1 MEQTTSPSS
10 TQRLFTEADQLL
22 EVAKHEL
29 ERSQEDVVV
38 PMVCFNTRLSIS
50 NYLRGFLLAH
60 SCTPISPLS
69 LEHLLAQCRHHDAAF
84 RQLDF
89 LAIECRHEDD
99 DESYCLSADKVKEC
113 VGIAEQ
119 TREIV
124 RRCPSTSSGTKGEK
138 ARKVRK

>member
-1 MEQTTSPSS
+1 
-10 TQRLFTEADQLL
+10 LKD
-22 EVAKHEL
+22 AKQEL

-60 SCTPISPLS
+60 GSLPVFPLT

-84 RQLDF
+84 HKLDF
-89 LAIECRHEDD
+89 SSIECRHEDD
-99 DESYCLSADKVKEC
+99 DESYCLSTDKVEEC
-113 VGIAEQ
+113 VVIAEQ

-124 RRCPSTSSGTKGEK
+124 LLRRWLRTLAP
-138 ARKVRK
+138 